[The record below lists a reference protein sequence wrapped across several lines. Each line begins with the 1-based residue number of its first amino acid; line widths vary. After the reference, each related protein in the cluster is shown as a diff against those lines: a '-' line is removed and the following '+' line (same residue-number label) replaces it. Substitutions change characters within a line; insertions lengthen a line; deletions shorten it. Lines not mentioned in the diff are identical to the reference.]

1 MTTQQ
6 DVQELLRL
14 LVGARKLPMLQA
26 MSHVKA
32 LQTVGLKSIQQVAEA
47 PLPDVERAVPDAK
60 AARSLHNAC
69 KAAVKRGDAGAGG
82 ADAAGGKR
90 PASGAG
96 GGGGV
101 SSKRARP
108 GGSRSSLGEEG
119 GLFGMPEQM
128 TPDELET
135 SLALPADTDEARI
148 ASAALET
155 NRAPLVLAFAVEL
168 LRYTMPEQPPS
179 SRLSMAQA
187 VVAANSRYKAHSL
200 GIESATPAE
209 REGWGE
215 GQPKVRVM
223 GREIHVLKR
232 GGYTWNGEESIADSS
247 AGAEDAGDAA
257 PHTDPVKSEP
267 RTSQPIKLESQSQ
280 TQLLGTPRA
289 TPQQRQLLAWS
300 TSQSI
305 SLKDSTFIARATHMP
320 DPAERKK
327 LVSSLMAQYPH
338 LKTATHNAW
347 AYRARPPG
355 SSRVVEEKFDDGETG
370 CGALILQML
379 RDADVIDTL
388 VVLTRW
394 FGGKFLGP
402 DRFRLMRNCV
412 GGALSERMRLTGTNA
427 GLGGEAVWGLD
438 VEAMRSKST
447 VRGAGPP
454 ARHHETTVVG
464 MQIHRPESARNYLLR
479 SFATAEPPTTDLGT
493 DAKEEN
499 KTEGG
504 AVSGG
509 GKKTAGAKK
518 KTQKEINLEKEENLG
533 LLLGALRLLYDS
545 WADHLTVAD
554 LDQRAWDWYT
564 SVRPSVDSGPS
575 GWGAKGTLE
584 LQKILNLRR
593 KA

>member
-14 LVGARKLPMLQA
+14 LVGARKMPMLEA

-32 LQTVGLKSIQQVAEA
+32 LQAVGLKSIQQVAEA

-60 AARSLHNAC
+60 AARPLHNAC
-69 KAAVKRGDAGAGG
+69 KAAVKRAAAGAG

-90 PASGAG
+90 AASGAG
-96 GGGGV
+96 GGGAN
-101 SSKRARP
+101 KRPRP
-108 GGSRSSLGEEG
+108 GGSNPEER

-128 TPDELET
+128 APDELER
-135 SLALPADTDEARI
+135 SLALPAETDEGRI
-148 ASAALET
+148 ASTALET

-187 VVAANSRYKAHSL
+187 VVAANSRSKAYSL
-200 GIESATPAE
+200 GIENATPAE

-247 AGAEDAGDAA
+247 AGAEGGDGA
-257 PHTDPVKSEP
+257 PSQNSPVKSEP
-267 RTSQPIKLESQSQ
+267 QASKPIKLENQSQ
-280 TQLLGTPRA
+280 TQPLDTPPA
-289 TPQQRQLLAWS
+289 APQQRQLLAWS

-305 SLKDSTFIARATHMP
+305 SLKESTFVARATHMP

-327 LVSSLMAQYPH
+327 LISSLMTKYPY
-338 LKTATHNAW
+338 LQTATHNAW

-355 SSRVVEEKFDDGETG
+355 SSRMVEEKFDDGETG

-379 RDADVIDTL
+379 RDADVVDTL

-412 GGALSERMRLTGTNA
+412 RGALSERMRLTGANA

-447 VRGAGPP
+447 ARGVGSSAK
-454 ARHHETTVVG
+454 HHETTVVG

-479 SFATAEPPTTDLGT
+479 SFAAAAPPTTAPGMDV
-493 DAKEEN
+493 KEEN
-499 KTEGG
+499 TNEGG
-504 AVSGG
+504 AGPDS
-509 GKKTAGAKK
+509 GKKPGGTKK
-518 KTQKEINLEKEENLG
+518 KTQKEISLEKEENLG

-545 WADHLTVAD
+545 WADHLTAAD
-554 LDQRAWDWYT
+554 LDQRAWGWYT

-584 LQKILNLRR
+584 LQKILDLRR
-593 KA
+593 RA